1 MREFI
6 KNALN
11 KFTAT
16 TKPTTDN
23 RIVTRIIEQSTNRAR
38 KDINTWRSA
47 LTMAENKQF
56 PNRIKLYD
64 LYEDIILDNHVRNIQ
79 KRLQRMIAKRKLVVL
94 KDKQVNEELTK
105 LFTGKWFQN
114 FVKYCVD
121 SRLYGHSLI
130 EFDFRDNKL
139 HADLIPRKHVLPE
152 VGGYKINP
160 YDTHYTVYRNDP
172 FYARYTIEV
181 GDATDLGDLCAAAP
195 NILFKK
201 NSTIAWSEYTEVFGA
216 PVRIGKTNSK
226 SPADMN
232 RMEGFM
238 IGMAKNSYAVI
249 DSQEEI
255 DFVESTK
262 GDAYKVYDMLIERMN
277 SELSKLFLG
286 ETLTTDVGKNG
297 SKAQS
302 QVHQDVSDDVETDLQ
317 NWFINIVNEDLVPV
331 LLNFGIRLEGF
342 EIQYVSDNQTDLET
356 DKWLE
361 EKFEIDPQFFGDK
374 YNVPILGVK
383 TLPTNP
389 DESTEPE
396 DKKKELEEVKT
407 GIENL
412 LKNPIIKMHAEID
425 ELYHHSHTH

>member
-6 KNALN
+6 KKALN
-11 KFTAT
+11 NLTAS
-16 TKPTTDN
+16 TKRTTDH
-23 RIVTRIIEQSTNRAR
+23 RITTRIIEQSTNRAR

-47 LTMAENKQF
+47 MTMAENKQF

-94 KDKQVNEELTK
+94 KDKQVNEDLTK

-121 SRLYGHSLI
+121 SKLYGHSLI
-130 EFDFRDNKL
+130 EFDFIDGRLQAN
-139 HADLIPRKHVLPE
+139 LIPRKHVLPE
-152 VGGYKINP
+152 VGGYKVNP
-160 YDTHYTVYRNDP
+160 FDTHYTVYRNDP
-172 FYARYTIEV
+172 FYSRYTIEV
-181 GDATDLGDLCAAAP
+181 GDHNDLGDLCAAAP

-297 SKAQS
+297 SRAQS

-317 NWFINIVNEDLVPV
+317 NWFLNIVNEDLVPV
-331 LLNFGIRLEGF
+331 LLNFGIQLEGF

-374 YNVPILGVK
+374 YNVPIKGLK
-383 TLPTNP
+383 AITTNP
-389 DESTEPE
+389 DEPVEPE

-425 ELYHHSHTH
+425 ELYNHSHTH